1 MPYTV
6 KCLRNI
12 KLYRL
17 SGDSFVEIRAQ
28 IFIAAQELI
37 SHGFEALQY
46 SIQPWFKSSHCF
58 GALQYL
64 SLPCFGG
71 LQY

>member
-37 SHGFEALQY
+37 SHGLRHCNILFNHGLK
-46 SIQPWFKSSHCF
+46 QPCF